1 MTVILS
7 CSTQFAFAVVKIV
20 WLCPGVTE
28 PVVPAAAVSAMT
40 GDCAEAIS
48 CLISLPFVLGVWVAG
63 GWCFGFFWSNTFYV
77 SVAVVFPVLAVN
89 GEVVH

>member
-7 CSTQFAFAVVKIV
+7 SSTRFALTVVKIV

-28 PVVPAAAVSAMT
+28 PIVPAAAVSAMT
-40 GDCAEAIS
+40 GDCAETIS

-63 GWCFGFFWSNTFYV
+63 VGVLVSFDQILFMYLLLWCFLS
-77 SVAVVFPVLAVN
+77 
-89 GEVVH
+89 